1 MSWKRGAFV
10 AFGIYPVTGL
20 KVSSMRIDRFLGL
33 TGQATRSESKKMI
46 RAGAVTVNGAAVR
59 SADAKLD
66 PERDRVLFCG
76 REVIYRRYTYILM
89 NKPQG
94 VVSATE
100 DGRDKTVIELL
111 PDDMRKTD
119 LFPCGRLDK
128 NTLGLMLITDNGDLA
143 HRLLSPKSH
152 VEKKYYFKSR
162 FPLTGDEA
170 KRFEDGLVLE
180 DGYETK
186 PAKIDLQ
193 GNGDEGVITL
203 VEGKY
208 HQIKRMLEALNNKI
222 TYLERI
228 SFGPL
233 VLDGSLQ
240 RGEWRYLTDEEIAA
254 LEAHK

>member
-1 MSWKRGAFV
+1 M
-10 AFGIYPVTGL
+10 GL
-20 KVSSMRIDRFLGL
+20 KVNYMRIDKFLGV
-33 TGQATRSESKKMI
+33 TGQATRTEAKKLI
-46 RAGAVTVNGAAVR
+46 RSGAVTVNGVAVR
-59 SADAKLD
+59 SADTKLD
-66 PERDRVLFCG
+66 PEVDKVFFCG
-76 REVIYRRYTYILM
+76 KEVIYRKYTYILM

-100 DGRDKTVIELL
+100 DGRDKTVIDLL

-152 VEKKYYFKSR
+152 VEKRYYFKSK
-162 FPLTGDEA
+162 FPITEIEA
-170 KRFEDGLVLE
+170 KRFENGLVLE

-186 PAKIDLQ
+186 PAKIELLE
-193 GNGDEGVITL
+193 NGDEGVITL

-233 VLDGSLQ
+233 LLDEGLE
-240 RGEWRYLTDEEIAA
+240 RGQWRYLTDEEIAA
-254 LEAHK
+254 IEAHK